1 MKDVRASGK
10 ATKFFPRLLFEDF
23 TDKDYSKLLTYPD
36 EVAAASRV
44 IIDTCL
50 KYKFDGVVLE
60 LWSQLSQRVDDEHLV
75 KLIKSMASQLK
86 AADIGC
92 ILVIPPSQRG
102 PDLFSSQH
110 FEKLWQDVT
119 AFSLMTYDFSSYQRP
134 GANAPLY
141 WMKQVGVCFRCRIL
155 SFNFPIM
162 AGR

>member
-1 MKDVRASGK
+1 MKEVRASGK
-10 ATKFFPRLLFEDF
+10 VTKIFPRLLFEDF

-44 IIDTCL
+44 IIETCK

-60 LWSQLSQRVDDEHLV
+60 LWSQLSQRVDDDHLV
-75 KLIKSMASQLK
+75 KLIKNMAKQLK

-102 PDLFSSQH
+102 PDLFNSQH

-141 WMKQVGVCFRCRIL
+141 WMKQVGQCSQNKISDCNVSI
-155 SFNFPIM
+155 S